1 MSTSAA
7 HPSEPSV
14 ADEENAPRPESIRF
28 YGTRWVDRSHG
39 YALRRVLL
47 TAAAG
52 LLTVVG
58 ALALWILYA
67 GVAAG
72 SPGWLSSLVLLA
84 LLLCTAIAFTR
95 AWVGYT
101 RPRSPDAIEE
111 SAFRSI
117 KVVGFVGVLLAYGLR
132 GTIEAPG
139 EGLLRADYEAAL
151 DRHRRLTV
159 KRSGN
164 PARRRATRRHR

>member
-7 HPSEPSV
+7 HAPDPSV
-14 ADEENAPRPESIRF
+14 ADEENAPRPEPIRF
-28 YGTRWVDRSHG
+28 YGTRWVDRSGG

-47 TAAAG
+47 TGAAG
-52 LLTVVG
+52 LGAVTG

-67 GVAAG
+67 GVADG
-72 SPGWLSSLVLLA
+72 SPTWLGSLVLLA

-139 EGLLRADYEAAL
+139 EGLRRADYQAAVA
-151 DRHRRLTV
+151 RHRRLTG

-164 PARRRATRRHR
+164 PARRRGSRRR

>member
-1 MSTSAA
+1 MSTSVAKPQSRAA
-7 HPSEPSV
+7 DHEPN
-14 ADEENAPRPESIRF
+14 AAPRPEPIRF
-28 YGTRWVDRSHG
+28 YGTRWVDHSAG
-39 YALRRVLL
+39 YSLRRVLL
-47 TAAAG
+47 TGAAG
-52 LLTVVG
+52 LLTVAG

-101 RPRSPDAIEE
+101 RPRQVDAVEE
-111 SAFRSI
+111 STFRSL
-117 KVVGFVGVLLAYGLR
+117 KVVGFVGVLLAYALR
-132 GTIEAPG
+132 SAVEAPG
-139 EGLLRADYEAAL
+139 EGLLRADHEAAL
-151 DRHRRLTV
+151 ERHRRLTV

-164 PARRRATRRHR
+164 PARRGQGRRR